1 MFKKRGIN
9 MEKKQYIGC
18 LLGVAAAGGLSLIL
32 LILKLMG
39 IPLRW
44 IVIAAPLVGS
54 IISAVAQLIMFR
66 NELKR

>member
-1 MFKKRGIN
+1 MKGEIN

-18 LLGVAAAGGLSLIL
+18 LLGVVAAGSLSLIL

-44 IVIAAPLVGS
+44 IVVVAPLTGS
-54 IISAVAQLIMFR
+54 IVSAVAQLIMQEVDKTR
-66 NELKR
+66 R